1 MTKNNDITKYDK
13 RDNFENDCREL
24 LEKLILQC
32 SLNNIPFFFTA
43 ATKNDEHG
51 TVYESDLVG
60 VGSKSIKLKDD
71 KISKHIAVQ
80 TGFDV
85 IPHREELEVEMNS
98 TLLFRFE
105 CRLGN

>member
-1 MTKNNDITKYDK
+1 MNKNNDITKYDK
-13 RDNFENDCREL
+13 SDNFEKDCREL
-24 LEKLILQC
+24 LEKLILKC

-43 ATKNDEHG
+43 ATKNNEHG

-85 IPHREELEVEMNS
+85 IPHREDLEVDMDEIIPTN
-98 TLLFRFE
+98 
-105 CRLGN
+105 